1 MSTSAFSTGLSGLNS
16 YQNAMNVSAHNV
28 ANALT
33 RGFKPQEAQFSESSS
48 AGSGSTV
55 SVRQGQSGA
64 GSLSLGSGTDLNTEM
79 VNQLQYRN
87 GYTASAKAVKVANQ
101 MLGTLIN
108 TRA

>member
-1 MSTSAFSTGLSGLNS
+1 MSTFAFSTGLSGVQS

-33 RGFKPQEAQFSESSS
+33 KGIKPQEAQFRENT
-48 AGSGSTV
+48 STV

-64 GSLSLGSGTDLNTEM
+64 GGLSLGSGTDLNTEM

-87 GYTASAKAVKVANQ
+87 GYSASAKDVKVA
-101 MLGTLIN
+101 I
-108 TRA
+108 